1 MPITK
6 HYKRADFP
14 VYFDKQPKD
23 RT

>member
-6 HYKRADFP
+6 HYKRADFQ
-14 VYFDKQPKD
+14 VYLDKQPKD